1 MEGHRNRLTWEALAA
16 TTVDRV
22 QAIPRLDLATVR
34 VRQVDV
40 WMEVVATV
48 GPVVVV
54 VEGLADAEG
63 AEDVEGEGVAAAVRS
78 GASAARSNVGDFFC
92 FAILVRVFMEIP

>member
-1 MEGHRNRLTWEALAA
+1 MEGRRNRLTWEALAA

-63 AEDVEGEGVAAAVRS
+63 EGVAAAVRS